1 MTRGTMTLQT
11 RKTILATFLL
21 VLIFGLYE
29 TIKSLL
35 FPEMS
40 AVESHVISTLVVGLI
55 TAVTAWYVIR
65 QQTDLRR
72 SEEESRERVG
82 HVLRNAGRNE
92 ALLRSIVDTVDEGLV
107 IIDRDSK
114 VLLLNDAARRLLSL
128 GDRTVQRLAEI
139 SRDPEVHRLFTET
152 LANGQR
158 LEGRFEV
165 RSANRSP
172 QARRVFRLQTA
183 PLRRVPANVASASAG
198 ESNGDGPAWG
208 VARTD
213 VPLDGVVGT
222 LTDISQV
229 EMLERVRQEFL
240 ANVSHELRTPL
251 AAITAYTE
259 TLLDGGL
266 EDSDHSLRFL
276 HTIQRNAARMG
287 AIVNDIAE
295 LSAIEAGR
303 VRLAPIRVALQPLVA
318 EICTGLTPRARQFS
332 VELINLVPSEIVLTA
347 DRHRLEQ
354 ILTNLIDNAIKFNQP
369 AGKVTVRAERGIVQE
384 GPPRS
389 IRIIIE
395 DTGPGI
401 GPEHLQR
408 VFERFYRVDQA
419 RSREAGGTGLGLAI
433 VKHLV
438 RAHGGDVTASS
449 EVGVGSSFVVQLP
462 VSSTAPL
469 PSPIEDEEA
478 PGEES
483 TAPFPLTSLSPNQ
496 TV

>member
-1 MTRGTMTLQT
+1 MTLQT

-21 VLIFGLYE
+21 VVIFGLYE

-40 AVESHVISTLVVGLI
+40 ALQSHVVSTLIVGLI

-92 ALLRSIVDTVDEGLV
+92 ALLRSIVDTVDEGLL

-152 LANGQR
+152 LASGQR
-158 LEGRFEV
+158 LEGRFEA
-165 RSANRSP
+165 RSPNRSP
-172 QARRVFRLQTA
+172 QSRRIFRLQTV
-183 PLRRVPANVASASAG
+183 PLRRAPISPAGNSS
-198 ESNGDGPAWG
+198 SNIPTEA
-208 VARTD
+208 T
-213 VPLDGVVGT
+213 LDGVVGT

-266 EDSDHSLRFL
+266 EDTDHSLRFL

-303 VRLAPIRVALQPLVA
+303 VRLAPIRLALQPLVA

-332 VELINLVPSEIVLTA
+332 VELINLVPPEIVLTA

-369 AGKVTVRAERGIVQE
+369 GGKVTVRGEREIEREGSQKWIQIV
-384 GPPRS
+384 
-389 IRIIIE
+389 IE

-401 GPEHLQR
+401 GPEHLPR

-438 RAHGGDVTASS
+438 RAHGGEVTASS
-449 EVGVGSSFVVQLP
+449 EVGAGSSFIVQLP

-469 PSPIEDEEA
+469 ISPLEDEEA
-478 PGEES
+478 SGEES
-483 TAPFPLTSLSPNQ
+483 TALSPLVNFSPNQ
-496 TV
+496 PG